1 MLTIISINLD
11 KHRNAE
17 TVVLTTHILFISGV
31 RADKKAA
38 DYVIPQVMVSVKE
51 HREKIDRKHPEDF
64 IDRFLIYGMDEE
76 EKGNHTHI
84 FSGRHV
90 WYCSAY

>member
-1 MLTIISINLD
+1 MI
-11 KHRNAE
+11 
-17 TVVLTTHILFISGV
+17 VLLITHILFHSGV

-38 DYVIPQVMVSVKE
+38 DYVIPQVMESVKE

-64 IDRFLIYGMDEE
+64 IDRFLIYGMGEE
-76 EKGNHTHI
+76 EKGNHDHI

-90 WYCSAY
+90 CYNSAY

>member
-1 MLTIISINLD
+1 M
-11 KHRNAE
+11 
-17 TVVLTTHILFISGV
+17 
-31 RADKKAA
+31 
-38 DYVIPQVMVSVKE
+38 IPQVMESVKE

-90 WYCSAY
+90 WYCSAYKYDLLKATAIAIT

>member
-1 MLTIISINLD
+1 MI
-11 KHRNAE
+11 
-17 TVVLTTHILFISGV
+17 VLITHIIFHSGV

-38 DYVIPQVMVSVKE
+38 DYVIPQVMDSVKE
-51 HREKIDRKHPEDF
+51 HREKIDRKLPEDF

-76 EKGNHTHI
+76 EKGYHTHI

-90 WYCSAY
+90 CYYSAY